1 MFPTK
6 NTLLSPRPIVYKL
19 FYTLIITETWA
30 NTMTKLGYMMKH
42 HRPKTMEQEKAK
54 DAYSEKSK
62 FAKCAIFAE
71 TIIQKLFHP
80 KTGPNRL

>member
-1 MFPTK
+1 
-6 NTLLSPRPIVYKL
+6 
-19 FYTLIITETWA
+19 
-30 NTMTKLGYMMKH
+30 MKH